1 MSDIKRVAGRR
12 QLRNAALF
20 ALVVPAALL
29 AGCAPTP
36 APPPPPAPMAQP
48 APPPPPPP
56 AAPVVRG

>member
-1 MSDIKRVAGRR
+1 MSDIKKMPRRR
-12 QLRNAALF
+12 QLRNAALV
-20 ALVVPAALL
+20 ALLVPAAFL

-56 AAPVVRG
+56 APVVRG

>member
-1 MSDIKRVAGRR
+1 MFDIEKMSRCE

-20 ALVVPAALL
+20 ALLVPAALL
-29 AGCAPTP
+29 AGCTPTP

-56 AAPVVRG
+56 PAPVVRG